1 VPRETAL
8 ITGASSGLGWELAR
22 LFAADGSDLIL
33 TARRVDRLEALAAE
47 LQTGHGV
54 HVRVI
59 GLDLSRPGAAR
70 ELFQQ
75 TTADGTQVD
84 VLVNNAGFGK
94 LVRFQD
100 LPVET
105 YTAMLELNVTALTE
119 LTRLF
124 LPAMLARRR
133 GHILNVASTASFQP
147 GPNAAVY
154 YASKAYVRSFSE
166 ALAEELRG
174 SGVTVTALC
183 PGPTKTGFGE
193 ESAMEG
199 TLLFRYAMEA
209 APVALAGY
217 RAMRR
222 GRTTV
227 ITGLGNR
234 VLALNSKLLPGWIV
248 RKVVKWLQPVPAEE
262 AGAPAPAASASD
274 SSTAER

>member
-1 VPRETAL
+1 MPRETAL

-33 TARRVDRLEALAAE
+33 TARRVERLEALAAE
-47 LQTGHGV
+47 LRAGHGV

-75 TTADGTQVD
+75 ATADGAAVD

-94 LVRFQD
+94 LARFQD
-100 LPVET
+100 LPLET
-105 YTAMLELNVTALTE
+105 YTAMLELNVAALTE

-124 LPAMLARRR
+124 LPPMLARRR
-133 GHILNVASTASFQP
+133 GAILNVASTASFQP
-147 GPNAAVY
+147 GPHAAVY

-193 ESAMEG
+193 DSAMEG

-217 RAMRR
+217 RALRR
-222 GRTTV
+222 GRTVV
-227 ITGLGNR
+227 ITGLGNQL
-234 VLALNSKLLPGWIV
+234 LALSSKLSPAWVV
-248 RKVVKWLQPVPAEE
+248 RKVVKWLQPPPAGERGE
-262 AGAPAPAASASD
+262 PAPSEPASKSSAA
-274 SSTAER
+274 EQ

>member
-1 VPRETAL
+1 MPRETAL

-75 TTADGTQVD
+75 ATSDGTPVD
-84 VLVNNAGFGK
+84 VLVNNAGFGT
-94 LVRFQD
+94 LARFQD
-100 LPVET
+100 LPLET
-105 YTAMLELNVTALTE
+105 YTAMLELNVVALTE

-133 GHILNVASTASFQP
+133 GAILNVASTASFQP
-147 GPNAAVY
+147 GPHAAVY

-183 PGPTKTGFGE
+183 PGPTKTEFGE
-193 ESAMEG
+193 HSAMEG
-199 TLLFRYAMEA
+199 TLLFRFAMEA

-217 RAMRR
+217 RALRR

-227 ITGLGNR
+227 ITGLGNQL
-234 VLALNSKLLPGWIV
+234 LALQSKLFPGWIV
-248 RKVVKWLQPVPAEE
+248 RKVVKWLQPVPGEG
-262 AGAPAPAASASD
+262 AGAPPPAASASD
-274 SSTAER
+274 SSTEPG